1 MRPALHQVLANLV
14 TPEHGG
20 SPNANEID
28 SLYKI
33 LLYVAAFVFV
43 AVEGTLLYSL
53 IRFRARKGLIPAQIR
68 GNTNLE
74 ISWTVAAAL
83 ILVVLTAVTFAK
95 LSGIKNPARSGPAG
109 LFAAGGHLYASVDQ
123 PSPPGDKALK
133 DAASGGYLPISLAA
147 VITEPVPALAWIIF
161 GANPSRLSCSWE
173 SSTSRGIDRLS
184 SSRDASY
191 RPRPEMPW
199 VVAQYDPWQYQ
210 RLAVP
215 QGMASWYVV
224 NGRSEIPMHL
234 NTHEDLRYIRDY
246 SLLQD
251 LKILWKSVGAVLRGR
266 GAF

>member
-123 PSPPGDKALK
+123 YRAWVSRQLQLIQQANQE
-133 DAASGGYLPISLAA
+133 A
-147 VITEPVPALAWIIF
+147 VQQA
-161 GANPSRLSCSWE
+161 
-173 SSTSRGIDRLS
+173 
-184 SSRDASY
+184 
-191 RPRPEMPW
+191 
-199 VVAQYDPWQYQ
+199 
-210 RLAVP
+210 
-215 QGMASWYVV
+215 
-224 NGRSEIPMHL
+224 RSESPIP
-234 NTHEDLRYIRDY
+234 
-246 SLLQD
+246 
-251 LKILWKSVGAVLRGR
+251 G
-266 GAF
+266 

>member
-1 MRPALHQVLANLV
+1 LRPALHQVLANLA

-123 PSPPGDKALK
+123 PAPPGDKALTIK
-133 DAASGGYLPISLAA
+133 VNGQQYIWRFTYPNGAYSYTTMVVPINTTVILQIRSQDVAHSWWIPKLGPKFDAIPGYTNMSWYKVLKPGVFRGQCAELCGRNHANMVAS
-147 VITEPVPALAWIIF
+147 V
-161 GANPSRLSCSWE
+161 R
-173 SSTSRGIDRLS
+173 
-184 SSRDASY
+184 
-191 RPRPEMPW
+191 
-199 VVAQYDPWQYQ
+199 
-210 RLAVP
+210 AVP
-215 QGMASWYVV
+215 VDQYRAWV
-224 NGRSEIPMHL
+224 GRQLQLIRQANQEAVQERRTESPIP
-234 NTHEDLRYIRDY
+234 
-246 SLLQD
+246 
-251 LKILWKSVGAVLRGR
+251 G
-266 GAF
+266 